1 MAINAGFDAGE
12 VIDAAKARK
21 DDKGFDVKTGKWI
34 NRMDNGIIDPTKVTR
49 TAVVNSASIAS
60 LFITTE
66 AVVTEIPKPAAPAAA
81 PAGNRDRGY

>member
-1 MAINAGFDAGE
+1 
-12 VIDAAKARK
+12 
-21 DDKGFDVKTGKWI
+21 
-34 NRMDNGIIDPTKVTR
+34 MDNGIIDPTKVTR
-49 TAVVNSASIAS
+49 TAVVNSASISS